1 MEYVLTHG
9 LKIARPLYD
18 LVRDEIVPGTSIKA
32 DQTWQVLAELIES
45 FADRNQQLLQQRDH
59 LQAEINHWLE
69 KHSGVVD
76 PAASKEFLL
85 KIGYLV
91 PEKSN
96 FQITTSGADDEITT
110 IAGPQLVVPLDN
122 ARYALNA
129 ANARW
134 GSLYDALYGT
144 DLIPKVAGAEQKQ
157 GYSPERGKLVIAKA
171 NDFLDEALTLQKG
184 SWHQL
189 TQLKCQQGKLVCKL
203 GDQLITTLTQSDD
216 FIGYQE
222 QSGHATNFL
231 FKHNNLH
238 IDILIDP
245 SHPIGQQH
253 PAQIK
258 DVILE
263 SAVSTILDCE
273 DSVAAVDAEDKTVL
287 YRHWTQL
294 MRGTLS
300 ATFSKNNNQQT
311 RTLNPDRTYLSVDG
325 QPLRLHGR
333 SLLLIRHVGSH
344 IYTNAVT
351 TKEDSPIPET
361 FLDIALTVPAV
372 LHDLNQQSE
381 YSNSRTGSMYIVKPK
396 HHGPEEVQLSVDI
409 FEHIERAYGLPAT
422 TLKIGIM
429 DEERRTTLN
438 LKECI
443 RVAKERVIFINTGF
457 LDRTGDE
464 IHTSMVAGPM
474 LPKPLIKHESW
485 IRAYENHNVDVGLAC
500 GFQGKAQ
507 IGKGMWAEP
516 DAMAAMMASKIAHP
530 VAGASCAW
538 VPSPVA
544 ATLHAIHYHK
554 VSVFERQQEIKL
566 RQAARL
572 HDMLTPPLLG
582 SKTLTAEDIQQEL
595 DNNIQGILGYVVRWI
610 EQGIGCSKVPDIHSI
625 GLMEDR
631 ATLRISSQH
640 VANWLKHG
648 LINQP
653 QVMETMQHMAQAV
666 DRQNLGEKN
675 YLPMA
680 PAYEKSLAFQAAED
694 LIFGSQDEPN
704 GYTERILI
712 KLRQKFKFLAQTTS
726 I

>member
-1 MEYVLTHG
+1 MEYVFTHG
-9 LKIARPLYD
+9 LKIAQPLYD
-18 LVRDEIVPGTSIKA
+18 LARNEIVPGTSVKI
-32 DQTWQVLAELIES
+32 DQTWRVLAELIEN
-45 FADRNQQLLQQRDH
+45 FADRNQQLLQQRDD
-59 LQAEINHWLE
+59 LQAEIDQWLE
-69 KHSGVVD
+69 ERPSGID

-91 PEKSN
+91 PEKSD
-96 FQITTSGADDEITT
+96 FQITTADADDEIAT

-122 ARYALNA
+122 ARYTLNA

-144 DLIPKVAGAEQKQ
+144 DLIPKNAGVEQKQ
-157 GYSPERGKLVIAKA
+157 SYNPKRGELVIAKA
-171 NDFLDEALTLQKG
+171 NDFLDEALALQVG

-189 TQLKCQQGKLVCKL
+189 TQLKREQGRLVCKL
-203 GDQLITTLTQSDD
+203 GDQLVTTIAQSDG
-216 FIGYQE
+216 FVGYQE
-222 QSGHATNFL
+222 QNGHTTSFL
-231 FKHNNLH
+231 FKHHNLH

-245 SHPIGQQH
+245 NHPIGQQH

-273 DSVAAVDAEDKTVL
+273 DSVAAVDAEDKAVL

-300 ATFSKNNNQQT
+300 TTFSKNNRQQT
-311 RTLNPDRTYLSVDG
+311 RTLNPNRTYLGADG
-325 QPLRLHGR
+325 QPLHLHGR

-351 TKEDSPIPET
+351 TKEGSPIPET
-361 FLDIALTVPAV
+361 FLDAALTVPAV

-381 YSNSRTGSMYIVKPK
+381 YGNSRTGSMYIVKPK

-409 FEHIERAYGLPAT
+409 FEHLEHAYGLPAN

-443 RVAKERVIFINTGF
+443 RVAKTRVIFINTGF

-464 IHTSMVAGPM
+464 IHTSMAAGPM
-474 LPKPLIKHESW
+474 LPKPLIKQEPW
-485 IRAYENHNVDVGLAC
+485 ISAYENHNVDVGLAC

-516 DAMAAMMASKIAHP
+516 DAMATMVASKIAHP
-530 VAGASCAW
+530 MAGASCAW

-544 ATLHAIHYHK
+544 ATLHATHYHK
-554 VSVFERQQEIKL
+554 VSVVERQQDIKQ
-566 RQAARL
+566 RQPASL
-572 HDMLTPPLLG
+572 DDMLTPPLLG
-582 SKTLTAEDIQQEL
+582 SRTLTAADIQQEL

-610 EQGIGCSKVPDIHSI
+610 DQGIGCSKVLDIHNI

-648 LINQP
+648 LTNQQ
-653 QVMETMQHMAQAV
+653 QVLETTQRMAQAV
-666 DRQNLGEKN
+666 DQQNIGEEN

-680 PAYEKSLAFQAAED
+680 PAYEKSLAFQAAVD
-694 LIFGSQDEPN
+694 LIFGAQDEPN
-704 GYTERILI
+704 GYTEHILI
-712 KLRQKFKFLAQTTS
+712 KLRQRFKLS
-726 I
+726 L

>member
-1 MEYVLTHG
+1 MEYVLAHG
-9 LKIARPLYD
+9 LKIAQPLYD
-18 LVRDEIVPGTSIKA
+18 LVRNEIIPGTSVKI
-32 DQTWQVLAELIES
+32 DQTWRILAELIEN
-45 FADRNQQLLQQRDH
+45 FADRNQQLLQQRDD
-59 LQAEINHWLE
+59 LQAEIDQWLE
-69 KHSGVVD
+69 ERPSGID

-91 PEKSN
+91 PEKSD
-96 FQITTSGADDEITT
+96 FQITTADADDEIAT

-122 ARYALNA
+122 ARYTLNA

-144 DLIPKVAGAEQKQ
+144 DLIPENAGVEQKQ
-157 GYSPERGKLVIAKA
+157 SYNPKRGELVIAKA
-171 NDFLDEALTLQKG
+171 NDFLDEALALQVG

-189 TQLKCQQGKLVCKL
+189 TQLKREQGRLVCKL
-203 GDQLITTLTQSDD
+203 GDQLATTIAQSDG
-216 FIGYQE
+216 FVGYQE
-222 QSGHATNFL
+222 QNGHTTSFL
-231 FKHNNLH
+231 FKHHNLH

-245 SHPIGQQH
+245 NHPIGRQH

-273 DSVAAVDAEDKTVL
+273 DSVAAVDAEDKAVL

-300 ATFSKNNNQQT
+300 ATFSKNNRQQT
-311 RTLNPDRTYLSVDG
+311 RTLNPNRTYLGADG
-325 QPLRLHGR
+325 QPLHLHGR

-351 TKEDSPIPET
+351 TKEGRPIPET
-361 FLDIALTVPAV
+361 FLDAALTVPAV

-381 YSNSRTGSMYIVKPK
+381 YGNSRTGSMYIVKPK

-409 FEHIERAYGLPAT
+409 FEHLEQAYGLPAN

-443 RVAKERVIFINTGF
+443 RVAKTRVIFINTGF

-464 IHTSMVAGPM
+464 IHTSMAAGPM
-474 LPKPLIKHESW
+474 LPKPLIKQEPW
-485 IRAYENHNVDVGLAC
+485 ISAYENHNVDVGLAC

-516 DAMAAMMASKIAHP
+516 DAMATMVASKIAHP
-530 VAGASCAW
+530 MAGASCAW

-544 ATLHAIHYHK
+544 ATLHATHYHK
-554 VSVFERQQEIKL
+554 VSVVERQQDIKQ
-566 RQAARL
+566 RQPASL
-572 HDMLTPPLLG
+572 DDMLTPPLLG
-582 SKTLTAEDIQQEL
+582 SRTLTAADIQQEL

-610 EQGIGCSKVPDIHSI
+610 DQGIGCSKVPDIHNI

-648 LINQP
+648 LTNQQ
-653 QVMETMQHMAQAV
+653 QVLETIQRMAQAV
-666 DRQNLGEKN
+666 DQQNIGEEN

-680 PAYEKSLAFQAAED
+680 PAYEKSLAFQAAVD
-694 LIFGSQDEPN
+694 LIFGAQDEPN
-704 GYTERILI
+704 GYTEHILI
-712 KLRQKFKFLAQTTS
+712 KLRQRFKLLP
-726 I
+726 